1 MMNFFS
7 VVPVDYTRIVADSAF
22 PAVALAAGIA
32 VAAAALVADIAA
44 VVAVPVAGT
53 AAEAAVEVAVDTSH
67 PVAERIAYRNSSKT
81 AGPDSFV
88 HRTAGTEIPAT

>member
-7 VVPVDYTRIVADSAF
+7 AVPVDYTRKVADIAF

-32 VAAAALVADIAA
+32 VAAAALVADIVA

-53 AAEAAVEVAVDTSH
+53 AVEAAVETSH